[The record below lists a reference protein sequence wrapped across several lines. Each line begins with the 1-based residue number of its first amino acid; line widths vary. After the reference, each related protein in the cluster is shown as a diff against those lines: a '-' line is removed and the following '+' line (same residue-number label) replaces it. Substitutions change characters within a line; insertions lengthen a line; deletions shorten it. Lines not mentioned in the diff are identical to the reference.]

1 MFLSKCFPDYKK
13 NWNETIST
21 KWATPLSL
29 FLMIIAVIYRNTR
42 TRRETCSKSTI
53 VNFEQ
58 VTAGWDEDG
67 FNDMVL
73 GFYF

>member
-1 MFLSKCFPDYKK
+1 MGYSPQFVPNDHSRND
-13 NWNETIST
+13 
-21 KWATPLSL
+21 
-29 FLMIIAVIYRNTR
+29 YRNTR